1 MIEKVGNDNLI
12 VQNYTSNFD
21 IKEYIQ
27 KELIP
32 KAFPG
37 IPMNKLNLGFTG
49 IVSELMSN
57 SMEDVF
63 STASLISNEAF
74 ITRAVLP
81 SSIYSEAALYGLG
94 YTFATP
100 SRAKF
105 AMQLWLDD
113 VINYSTTVRNSPVKR
128 FILDKDTKLVLGDIS
143 YRLDYDIIID
153 HQIIDGNRI
162 FNVYYDTTES
172 NSISIVTSKH
182 ITHQVTSIG
191 WLVLLLELQEYDRKF
206 DEHVI
211 SDNLST
217 TNSDIYLRWTSQIAG
232 LDLVYVTPG
241 GERLSM
247 MKKIQYTRPE
257 QSPFVWYNFH
267 DDNTICLS
275 FSGNRGYFQPAF
287 NSRIEST
294 IYTCLGSRA
303 NFDSYDNRSAVPVIR
318 SSKRFEYNGSTH
330 AVAICFSGSKGGMDK
345 GDIELLR
352 DDVILAHNSVNAI
365 MTDRDLELW
374 FKNYA
379 RRNNTRS
386 EFFKRRDDPTG
397 RLFSQ
402 FITVNDSTYTFSTNT
417 LNIEVNHTDFDYI
430 RYEENKIKVDDDH
443 YRFIPEEYVITP
455 GHLWEYVDDSRTTV
469 RMIKAIG
476 EDRMAMVT
484 DEALPPIN
492 EDRPFMFSNPFYIK
506 IHRDPTVSVNYNVM
520 INHTSWPIDIPIKSD
535 SFFRFQLANF
545 SIERSISKRLNN
557 RYLIKAIC
565 VPVISQSNIKY
576 IEGIGN
582 EFPTIKNNLRLILIT
597 RSKVSGETGYI
608 EMIPIEKRTAGSVLF
623 ETTIAVHD
631 ELTKDGLL
639 RIDRKRT
646 GDIRALLTEDIYM
659 DAMETSFHF
668 AVLFKDNTTK
678 TSLFND
684 PDYVGYTMTNRFSND
699 PHLLN
704 LYSPMNMMRHNNYFT
719 GNSPVY
725 EVDPFS
731 LEPVLENDKP
741 KLIEGG
747 YTLHSSLVPLLK
759 YDIPL
764 NEYMMTRFIG
774 AFNDQYEAVAPV
786 LSKLEGNTFLDFKLF
801 NTYGRSNNYY
811 IGPKDGSDVL
821 SDSDILLD
829 NVYVKLKLRLA
840 VYDRSAYLQTAEAVE
855 NEIISYFESLGSE
868 HHDIHVSDLIHLIKE
883 NHPNVYYVR
892 FCGFN
897 SYDANKQSIFTKHSD
912 ASELSKNQLMSY
924 TPEIVRL
931 DKDSIE
937 IIEEI

>member
-1 MIEKVGNDNLI
+1 MIEKVGNKNLV

-63 STASLISNEAF
+63 STASLIANEAF
-74 ITRAVLP
+74 ITRSVLP

-105 AMQLWLDD
+105 ALQIWLDD
-113 VINYSTTVRNSPVKR
+113 IINYSSTVRNTSVQR
-128 FILDKDTKLVLGDIS
+128 FVLDKETKLLLGDTS

-153 HQIIDGNRI
+153 HQVIEGKRI
-162 FNVYYDTTES
+162 FNIYYDTNEE
-172 NSISIVTSKH
+172 NSISIVRAKH

-191 WLVLLLELQEYDRKF
+191 WLVLMVELQEYDRKVE
-206 DEHVI
+206 EHLI
-211 SDNLST
+211 SDNLTT
-217 TNSDIYLRWTSQIAG
+217 TNSDIYLKWTSQIAG
-232 LDLVYVTPG
+232 LDLIYITPKG
-241 GERLSM
+241 DRVSM
-247 MKKIQYTRPE
+247 KKKIQYTRPE

-267 DDNTICLS
+267 NDNTICLS

-287 NSRIEST
+287 NSKIEST
-294 IYTCLGSRA
+294 IYTCLGSKA
-303 NFDSYDNRSAVPVIR
+303 NFDSYDNKSAVPVIR
-318 SSKRFEYNGSTH
+318 SSKRFEYNGNTRI
-330 AVAICFSGSKGGMDK
+330 VAICFSGSVGGMDK

-352 DDVILAHNSVNAI
+352 DDVILARNSINAI
-365 MTDRDLELW
+365 TTDRDLELW
-374 FKNYA
+374 FNNYA
-379 RRNNTRS
+379 RRNNTKT

-402 FITVNDSTYTFSTNT
+402 FITVNDGSYTFPTNT
-417 LNIEVNHTDFDYI
+417 LSIEVNHKEFDYI
-430 RYEENKIKVDDDH
+430 KYEDSKVKVDDNH
-443 YRFIPEEYVITP
+443 FRFIPEEYVITP
-455 GHLWEYVDDSRTTV
+455 GHLWEYKDDSRTTV
-469 RMIKAIG
+469 RMVKAIG
-476 EDRMAMVT
+476 ENRMAMVT
-484 DEALPPIN
+484 DDAIPPIN
-492 EDRPFMFSNPFYIK
+492 EDRPFMFTNPFYIK
-506 IHRDPTVSVNYNVM
+506 IHRDPTVSINYNVM
-520 INHTSWPIDIPIKSD
+520 TNHTSWPIDIPIKSD
-535 SFFRFQLANF
+535 SFYRFQLANF

-557 RYLIKAIC
+557 RYLIKVIC
-565 VPVISQSNIKY
+565 VPVVSQSSIQY
-576 IEGIGN
+576 IEGIGPDYPKIN
-582 EFPTIKNNLRLILIT
+582 NNLRLVLIT
-597 RSKVSGETGYI
+597 RSKTSGETGYI
-608 EMIPIEKRTAGSVLF
+608 EMTPVDRRTAGSILF
-623 ETTIAVHD
+623 EATIAVHD
-631 ELTKDGLL
+631 ELTSDGLL
-639 RIDRKRT
+639 RVDRSRT
-646 GDIRALLTEDIYM
+646 DDIRALLTEDIYI

-678 TSLFND
+678 ISLFND
-684 PDYVGYTMTNRFSND
+684 PDFVGYTMTNRFAND

-704 LYSPMNMMRHNNYFT
+704 LYKPMNMMRHNNYFT
-719 GNSPVY
+719 GDSPVY

-731 LEPVLENDKP
+731 EEMIIKDDKP
-741 KLIEGG
+741 ILTEGG

-764 NEYMMTRFIG
+764 NENRMTKFIQ
-774 AFNDQYEAVAPV
+774 AFNDQYIAVEPV
-786 LSKLEGNTFLDFKLF
+786 LSRLEGNTFLDFKLF
-801 NTYGRSNNYY
+801 NTYGRSNNYF

-855 NEIISYFESLGSE
+855 NEIISYFDSLGTDY
-868 HHDIHVSDLIHLIKE
+868 HDIHVSDLIHLIKE

-897 SYDANKQSIFTKHSD
+897 SYDANKQSIFTKYSNT
-912 ASELSKNQLMSY
+912 SELSKSQLMYY
-924 TPEIVRL
+924 TPEIIRL
-931 DKDSIE
+931 DRDSIE